1 MKKKR
6 QAFTLAESLISL
18 LIISAVGLALMR
30 FSSGYM
36 KTAYERD
43 VGLKALT
50 ANISTAEELKAEV
63 HSLPQLYS
71 FSREKNI
78 KIIAVGKGEIELKE
92 DGTYDVL
99 SEEACGFSE
108 RLTAK
113 DPNLFRIE
121 IGGELPNTKIV
132 TVVMLR
138 E

>member
-36 KTAYERD
+36 KTTYERD
-43 VGLKALT
+43 VGIKTLM

-63 HSLPQLYS
+63 HTLPQLYS

-78 KIIAVGKGEIELKE
+78 RIIAVGKGEIELKE

-99 SEEACGFSE
+99 NEETSGFSE
-108 RLTAK
+108 KLISEKPT
-113 DPNLFRIE
+113 LFRIE
-121 IGGELPNTKIV
+121 IGGEVSNTKIV